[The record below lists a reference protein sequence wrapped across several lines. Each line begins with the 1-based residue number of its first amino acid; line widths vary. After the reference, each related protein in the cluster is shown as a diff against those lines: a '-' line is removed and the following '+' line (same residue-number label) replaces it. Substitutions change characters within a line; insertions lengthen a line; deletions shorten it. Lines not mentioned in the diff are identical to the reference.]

1 MKIRPSMR
9 PTAGEFA
16 FAPTKGFFMP
26 KQITAETKFL
36 IESLPENLRKLATE
50 STEVGYMSQMDF
62 DAAVEGD
69 EVPLAERD
77 EVMSF
82 FQQDL
87 GLELLESSV
96 FSRYVEKY
104 DEDDEQAKNDKSR
117 DLLNADAEQVD
128 VNDEDYDHYAKQLMN
143 STTGGLTLGVQD
155 SVQSYLKQIG
165 TVQLLTALGEVA
177 IAQRIE
183 AANRLVVY
191 GLCESPMTIRAMLD
205 WYAQLLADEIK
216 LRYIVN
222 LEVMYSSDSEKKSL
236 AALSEALKS
245 KGVDDVADLD
255 DEDLEDEELGDE
267 EEEEE
272 EEDAEGEPGVR
283 KEDTPRG
290 TSGVPIPVME
300 ESLMPMVL
308 ELFAKI
314 KRIFNQISNL
324 QKLRL
329 ENLVKSAKLDEA
341 LEKKYAKL
349 RLELFEYVSKIR
361 LNDDRVEDILE
372 KLTARN
378 ALLMGLE
385 GKMLR
390 LAMAFKI
397 KREDFLAEW
406 TGNELNRNWVKKL
419 ARSKI
424 PAWTKFVAKHEKDIL
439 KIQEDITAIA
449 YETGQPT
456 AEYKKVV
463 ELVRRGQAEAARAKR
478 EMIEANLRL
487 VIKFAKKSAN
497 RGLGLDF
504 SDLVQDGNIGLMKA
518 VDKFDYRLGNK
529 FSTYATNWIQQGISR
544 SIADQARTIRIPVHM
559 IDNIHKIQKASRQF
573 MHKYGRSPTAEELS
587 KIIYLP
593 VEKIHKAMKV
603 NLRPISLEA
612 PVDSDG
618 DSSRIEIIADETAK
632 NPFVSA
638 AQKNLRK
645 IVTQILSELDPKE
658 ETVIRQ
664 RFGMSTN
671 KTSTLEEV
679 GEYIGVTRERI
690 RQIEQKALNKLKHP
704 TRARKLRSFLEE

>member
-1 MKIRPSMR
+1 MVKKIDD
-9 PTAGEFA
+9 A
-16 FAPTKGFFMP
+16 TKL
-26 KQITAETKFL
+26 L
-36 IESLPENLRKLATE
+36 IDSLPENLQKLATNAV
-50 STEVGYMSQMDF
+50 EVGYMSQMDF
-62 DAAVEGD
+62 DAATEAD
-69 EVPLAERD
+69 EVPAEEQD
-77 EVMSF
+77 EVRDF

-87 GLELLESSV
+87 GLEILETDN
-96 FSRYVEKY
+96 FHQDMDKY
-104 DEDDEQAKNDKSR
+104 YDDDSDEPRDKTR
-117 DLLNADAEQVD
+117 NLLNADAEQVD
-128 VNDEDYDHYAKQLMN
+128 VNNDDDYEHFAKQLER
-143 STTGGLTLGVQD
+143 SQTGSLVLGVQD

-165 TVQLLTALGEVA
+165 TVQLLTAAGEVA

-183 AANRLVVY
+183 AASRLMVY
-191 GLCESPMTIRAMLD
+191 GLCESPMTIQAMLD
-205 WYAQLLADEIK
+205 WYQQLLNEDIR

-222 LEVMYSSDSEKKSL
+222 LEVMYSSDAEQKSL

-245 KGVDDVADLD
+245 KGVEHVDELDDDELDDLTESTAEED
-255 DEDLEDEELGDE
+255 DED
-267 EEEEE
+267 
-272 EEDAEGEPGVR
+272 EDADDEDGIK
-283 KEDTPRG
+283 KEDSSRG

-308 ELFAKI
+308 DLFAKI
-314 KRIFNQISNL
+314 KRIFNSM
-324 QKLRL
+324 QKLQAKRL
-329 ENLVKSAKLDEA
+329 ENLLTSNTPDEA
-341 LEKKYAKL
+341 LEKKYAKM
-349 RLELFEYVSKIR
+349 RLELFEHVSKIR
-361 LNDDRVEDILE
+361 LNDDRNAEILE
-372 KLTARN
+372 RLTQRDQ
-378 ALLMGLE
+378 LLMGLE
-385 GKMLR
+385 GKLLR
-390 LAMAFKI
+390 LALANKI
-397 KREDFLAEW
+397 KREDFLAEYA
-406 TGNELNRNWVKKL
+406 GNELNRNWVKKL
-419 ARSKI
+419 AKHKN
-424 PAWTKFVAKHEKDIL
+424 PAWAAFAKKHEKDIL

-449 YETGQPT
+449 NETGQPT

-463 ELVRRGQAEAARAKR
+463 ELVRRGQTEAARAKR

-487 VIKFAKKSAN
+487 VIKFAKKSSN

-559 IDNIHKIQKASRQF
+559 IDNIHKIQRASRQF
-573 MHKYGRSPTAEELS
+573 MHKYGRNPTAEELS

-593 VEKIHKAMKV
+593 VDKIHKAMKV
-603 NLRPISLEA
+603 NLKPISLEA
-612 PVDSDG
+612 PVGTED

-632 NPFVSA
+632 NPFTSA

-658 ETVIRQ
+658 ETVLRQ

-704 TRARKLRSFLEE
+704 TRARKLRSFLED

>member
-1 MKIRPSMR
+1 MAKKLD
-9 PTAGEFA
+9 AA
-16 FAPTKGFFMP
+16 TKL
-26 KQITAETKFL
+26 L
-36 IESLPENLRKLATE
+36 IDSLPENLQKLATNAID
-50 STEVGYMSQMDF
+50 VGYLSKMDF
-62 DAAVEGD
+62 DAATEAD
-69 EVPLAERD
+69 EVPSEEQD
-77 EVMSF
+77 EVLDF

-87 GLELLESSV
+87 GLEILETDN
-96 FSRYVEKY
+96 FARDMEKY
-104 DEDDEQAKNDKSR
+104 YDDDSDEPSDKTR
-117 DLLNADAEQVD
+117 NLLNADAEQVD
-128 VNDEDYDHYAKQLMN
+128 VNDDDYEHYAKQLER
-143 STTGGLTLGVQD
+143 SQTGSLVLGVQD

-165 TVQLLTALGEVA
+165 TVQLLTAAGEVA

-183 AANRLVVY
+183 AASRLMVY
-191 GLCESPMTIRAMLD
+191 GLCESPMTIQAMLD
-205 WYAQLLADEIK
+205 WYQQLLNEDIR

-222 LEVMYSSDSEKKSL
+222 LEVMYSSDSEQKSL

-245 KGVDDVADLD
+245 KGVEHVDELDDDDLD
-255 DEDLEDEELGDE
+255 DLAESATSDDDDDDEDEEDI
-267 EEEEE
+267 
-272 EEDAEGEPGVR
+272 DDDGVK

-300 ESLMPMVL
+300 EALMPMVM
-308 ELFAKI
+308 ELFGKI
-314 KRIFNQISNL
+314 KRIFNNM
-324 QKLRL
+324 QKLQAKRL
-329 ENLVKSAKLDEA
+329 ENLLTSSKPDDT
-341 LEKKYAKL
+341 LEKKYTKM
-349 RLELFEYVSKIR
+349 RLELFEHVSKIR
-361 LNDDRVEDILE
+361 LNDDRIAEILE
-372 KLTARN
+372 QLTKRDQ
-378 ALLMGLE
+378 LLMGLE
-385 GKMLR
+385 GKLLR
-390 LAMAFKI
+390 LAMANKI
-397 KREDFLAEW
+397 KREDFLVEY
-406 TGNELNRNWVKKL
+406 TGNEINHNWVKKL
-419 ARSKI
+419 MKHKN
-424 PAWTKFVAKHEKDIL
+424 PVWVAFAKKHEKDIL

-449 YETGQPT
+449 QETGQPT
-456 AEYKKVV
+456 GEYKKVV
-463 ELVRRGQAEAARAKR
+463 ELVRRGQTEAARAKR

-487 VIKFAKKSAN
+487 VIKFAKKSSN

-559 IDNIHKIQKASRQF
+559 IDNIHKIQRASRQF
-573 MHKYGRSPTAEELS
+573 MHKYGRQPTAEELS

-603 NLRPISLEA
+603 NLKPISLEA
-612 PVDSDG
+612 PVGTED

-658 ETVIRQ
+658 ETVLRQ

-704 TRARKLRSFLEE
+704 TRARKLRSFLED

>member
-1 MKIRPSMR
+1 MAKKLD
-9 PTAGEFA
+9 AA
-16 FAPTKGFFMP
+16 TKL
-26 KQITAETKFL
+26 L
-36 IESLPENLRKLATE
+36 IESLPENLQKLAT
-50 STEVGYMSQMDF
+50 SAVEVGYLSKMDF
-62 DAAVEGD
+62 DAATEAD
-69 EVPLAERD
+69 EVPD
-77 EVMSF
+77 EEQEEVLDF

-87 GLELLESSV
+87 GLEMLESDN
-96 FSRYVEKY
+96 FSQEMEKY
-104 DEDDEQAKNDKSR
+104 YDDDSDEPRDKTR
-117 DLLNADAEQVD
+117 NLLNADAEQVD
-128 VNDEDYDHYAKQLMN
+128 VNDDDYEHYAKQLER
-143 STTGGLTLGVQD
+143 SQTGNLVLGVQD

-165 TVQLLTALGEVA
+165 TVQLLTAAGEVA

-183 AANRLVVY
+183 AATRLMVY
-191 GLCESPMTIRAMLD
+191 GLCESPMTIQAMLD
-205 WYAQLLADEIK
+205 WYQQLLNEDIR
-216 LRYIVN
+216 LRYILN
-222 LEVMYSSDSEKKSL
+222 LEVMYSSESEQKSL

-245 KGVDDVADLD
+245 KGVEHVDELDDDELDDLEESTASDDDDD
-255 DEDLEDEELGDE
+255 DEDDEESDDE
-267 EEEEE
+267 
-272 EEDAEGEPGVR
+272 DGIK

-300 ESLMPMVL
+300 EALMPMVTD
-308 ELFAKI
+308 LFTKI
-314 KRIFNQISNL
+314 KRIFNNM
-324 QKLRL
+324 QKLQAKRL
-329 ENLVKSAKLDEA
+329 DNLLTSSKPDDA
-341 LEKKYAKL
+341 LEKKYAKM
-349 RLELFEYVSKIR
+349 RLELFEHVSKIR
-361 LNDDRVEDILE
+361 LNDDRIAEILE
-372 KLTARN
+372 HLTQRDQ
-378 ALLMGLE
+378 LLMGLE
-385 GKMLR
+385 GKLLR
-390 LAMAFKI
+390 LALANKI
-397 KREDFLAEW
+397 KREDFLAEYA
-406 TGNELNRNWVKKL
+406 GNELNRNWVKKL
-419 ARSKI
+419 MKHKN
-424 PAWTKFVAKHEKDIL
+424 PAWSNFAKKHEKDIL

-449 YETGQPT
+449 RETGQPT

-487 VIKFAKKSAN
+487 VIKFAKKSSN

-559 IDNIHKIQKASRQF
+559 IDNIHKIQRASRQF
-573 MHKYGRSPTAEELS
+573 MHKYGRQPTAEELS

-593 VEKIHKAMKV
+593 VDKIHKAMKV
-603 NLRPISLEA
+603 NLKPISLEA
-612 PVDSDG
+612 PVGSED

-658 ETVIRQ
+658 ETVLRQ

-704 TRARKLRSFLEE
+704 TRARKLRSFLED

>member
-1 MKIRPSMR
+1 MSKKLDN
-9 PTAGEFA
+9 A
-16 FAPTKGFFMP
+16 TK
-26 KQITAETKFL
+26 L
-36 IESLPENLRKLATE
+36 LVDSLPENLQKLATSSLE
-50 STEVGYMSQMDF
+50 NGYLSQMDF
-62 DAAVEGD
+62 NAAVNAD
-69 EVPLAERD
+69 EIPD
-77 EVMSF
+77 EEQSEVQDF

-87 GLELLESSV
+87 GLEFIETGNYSKDLEK
-96 FSRYVEKY
+96 YY
-104 DEDDEQAKNDKSR
+104 DEDADENAEKYRN
-117 DLLNADAEQVD
+117 LLNTDAEQVD
-128 VNDEDYDHYAKQLMN
+128 INDEDYEHYAKQLER
-143 STTGGLTLGVQD
+143 SQTGNLVLGVQD

-165 TVQLLTALGEVA
+165 MVQLLTAAGEVA

-183 AANRLVVY
+183 AASRLMIY
-191 GLCESPMTIRAMLD
+191 GLCESPMTIQAMLD
-205 WYAQLLADEIK
+205 WYQQLLNEDIR

-222 LEVMYSSDSEKKSL
+222 LEAMYSSDAEQKSL
-236 AALSEALKS
+236 AAISETLKS
-245 KGVDDVADLD
+245 KGVEQVDDLDDDDLDDLEGSVGDDDDDEDDDDILD
-255 DEDLEDEELGDE
+255 DEDGDK
-267 EEEEE
+267 
-272 EEDAEGEPGVR
+272 

-300 ESLMPMVL
+300 EALMPMVL

-314 KRIFNQISNL
+314 KRTFNSM
-324 QKLRL
+324 QKLQAMRL
-329 ENLVKSAKLDEA
+329 ENLLTSSKPDEA
-341 LEKKYAKL
+341 LETKYNKM
-349 RLELFEYVSKIR
+349 RLTLFEHVSKIR
-361 LNDDRVEDILE
+361 MNDDRIAEIMDR
-372 KLTARN
+372 LTERDQ
-378 ALLMGLE
+378 LLMGLE
-385 GKMLR
+385 GKLLR
-390 LAMAFKI
+390 LAMANKI
-397 KREDFLAEW
+397 KREDFLAEY

-419 ARSKI
+419 SKHKS
-424 PAWTKFVAKHEKDIL
+424 AVWVNFAKKHGADII

-449 YETGQPT
+449 AETGQPT

-487 VIKFAKKSAN
+487 VIKFAKKSSN

-529 FSTYATNWIQQGISR
+529 FSTYATNWIQQAILR

-559 IDNIHKIQKASRQF
+559 IDNIHKIQRASRQF
-573 MHKYGRSPTAEELS
+573 MHKYGRQPTAEELS

-593 VEKIHKAMKV
+593 VDKIHKAMKV
-603 NLRPISLEA
+603 NLKPISLEA
-612 PVDSDG
+612 PVGTED
-618 DSSRIEIIADETAK
+618 DSSRMEIIADETAK
-632 NPFVSA
+632 NPFTSA

-658 ETVIRQ
+658 ETVLRQ

-704 TRARKLRSFLEE
+704 TRARKLRSFLED

>member
-1 MKIRPSMR
+1 MVKKLDEATRL
-9 PTAGEFA
+9 
-16 FAPTKGFFMP
+16 
-26 KQITAETKFL
+26 L
-36 IESLPENLRKLATE
+36 IESLPDNLQQLAT
-50 STEVGYMSQMDF
+50 SSIEVGYMSRMDF
-62 DAAVEGD
+62 NAATEAD
-69 EVPLAERD
+69 EVPSEEQD
-77 EVMSF
+77 EVLDF

-87 GLELLESSV
+87 GLEILETDNYPQDL
-96 FSRYVEKY
+96 SRYY
-104 DEDDEQAKNDKSR
+104 DNDDEESR
-117 DLLNADAEQVD
+117 DKTRNLLNADAEQVD
-128 VNDEDYDHYAKQLMN
+128 VNDDDYEHYAKQLER
-143 STTGGLTLGVQD
+143 SQTGSLVLGVQD

-165 TVQLLTALGEVA
+165 TVQLLTAAGEVA

-183 AANRLVVY
+183 AASRLMVY
-191 GLCESPMTIRAMLD
+191 GLCESPMTIQAMLD
-205 WYAQLLADEIK
+205 WYQQLLNEDIR

-222 LEVMYSSDSEKKSL
+222 LEVMYSSDSEQKSL

-245 KGVDDVADLD
+245 KGVEHVDELDDDDLDDLTDTPVEDDEEDEDLD
-255 DEDLEDEELGDE
+255 DEDGIK
-267 EEEEE
+267 
-272 EEDAEGEPGVR
+272 

-308 ELFAKI
+308 DLFAKI
-314 KRIFNQISNL
+314 KRIFNSM
-324 QKLRL
+324 QKLQAKRL
-329 ENLVKSAKLDEA
+329 ENLLTSDTPDAA
-341 LEKKYAKL
+341 LEKKYTKQ
-349 RLELFEYVSKIR
+349 RLELFEHVSKIR
-361 LNDDRVEDILE
+361 LNDDRIAEILE
-372 KLTARN
+372 QLTKRDQ
-378 ALLMGLE
+378 LLMGLE
-385 GKMLR
+385 GKLLR
-390 LAMAFKI
+390 LALANKV
-397 KREDFLAEW
+397 KREDFLAEY
-406 TGNELNRNWVKKL
+406 TGNEINRNWVKKL
-419 ARSKI
+419 AKNKNT
-424 PAWTKFVAKHEKDIL
+424 ALANFAKTHGDDII

-449 YETGQPT
+449 TETGQPT
-456 AEYKKVV
+456 SEYKKVV
-463 ELVRRGQAEAARAKR
+463 ELVRRGQTEAARAKR

-487 VIKFAKKSAN
+487 VIKFAKKSSN

-559 IDNIHKIQKASRQF
+559 IDNIHKIQRASRQF
-573 MHKYGRSPTAEELS
+573 MHKYGRQPTAEELS

-593 VEKIHKAMKV
+593 VDKIHKAMKV
-603 NLRPISLEA
+603 NLKPISLEA
-612 PVDSDG
+612 PVGTED

-632 NPFVSA
+632 NPFTSA

-658 ETVIRQ
+658 ETVLRQ

-704 TRARKLRSFLEE
+704 TRARKLRSFLED

>member
-1 MKIRPSMR
+1 MVKKLDDATRL
-9 PTAGEFA
+9 
-16 FAPTKGFFMP
+16 
-26 KQITAETKFL
+26 L
-36 IESLPENLRKLATE
+36 IESLPENLQKLAETAI
-50 STEVGYMSQMDF
+50 EVGYMSQMDF
-62 DAAVEGD
+62 AAATAAD
-69 EVPLAERD
+69 EVPDEEQD
-77 EVMSF
+77 EVLDF

-87 GLELLESSV
+87 GLEVLETDNYA
-96 FSRYVEKY
+96 RDLDKY
-104 DEDDEQAKNDKSR
+104 YDDDDSDEPRDKTR
-117 DLLNADAEQVD
+117 NLLNADAEQVD
-128 VNDEDYDHYAKQLMN
+128 VSDDDYEHYAKQLER
-143 STTGGLTLGVQD
+143 SQTGSLVLGVQD

-165 TVQLLTALGEVA
+165 TVQLLTAAGEVA

-183 AANRLVVY
+183 AASRLMVY
-191 GLCESPMTIRAMLD
+191 GLCESPMTIQAMLD
-205 WYAQLLADEIK
+205 WYQQLLNEDVR

-222 LEVMYSSDSEKKSL
+222 LEVMYSSESEQKSL

-245 KGVDDVADLD
+245 KGVEHVDELDDDDLD
-255 DEDLEDEELGDE
+255 DLADATVDEEDEEELDDE
-267 EEEEE
+267 E
-272 EEDAEGEPGVR
+272 DGIK
-283 KEDTPRG
+283 KEDTPRS

-300 ESLMPMVL
+300 EALMPMVT

-314 KRIFNQISNL
+314 KRIFNSM
-324 QKLRL
+324 QKLQAKRL
-329 ENLVKSAKLDEA
+329 ENLLVSDTPDAA
-341 LEKKYAKL
+341 LEKKYNKM
-349 RLELFEYVSKIR
+349 RLELFEHVSKIR
-361 LNDDRVEDILE
+361 LNDDRVAEILE
-372 KLTARN
+372 QLTKRDQ
-378 ALLMGLE
+378 LLMGLE
-385 GKMLR
+385 GKLLR
-390 LAMAFKI
+390 LAMANKV
-397 KREDFLAEW
+397 KREDFLAEYA
-406 TGNELNRNWVKKL
+406 GNELNRNWVKKL
-419 ARSKI
+419 AKHKNTVWSNFAK
-424 PAWTKFVAKHEKDIL
+424 KHEKDIL

-449 YETGQPT
+449 TETGQPT
-456 AEYKKVV
+456 TEYKKVV

-487 VIKFAKKSAN
+487 VIKFAKKSSN

-559 IDNIHKIQKASRQF
+559 IDNIHKIQRATRQF
-573 MHKYGRSPTAEELS
+573 MHKYGRQPTAEELS

-593 VEKIHKAMKV
+593 VDKIHKAMKV
-603 NLRPISLEA
+603 NLKPISLEA
-612 PVDSDG
+612 PVGTED

-632 NPFVSA
+632 NPFTSA

-658 ETVIRQ
+658 ETVLRQ

-704 TRARKLRSFLEE
+704 TRARKLRSFLED

>member
-1 MKIRPSMR
+1 MAKKLDE
-9 PTAGEFA
+9 A
-16 FAPTKGFFMP
+16 TKL
-26 KQITAETKFL
+26 L
-36 IESLPENLRKLATE
+36 IDSLPENLQKLATNAV
-50 STEVGYMSQMDF
+50 EVGYLSQMDF
-62 DAAVEGD
+62 NAATEAD
-69 EVPLAERD
+69 EVPEEEQD
-77 EVMSF
+77 EVLDF

-87 GLELLESSV
+87 GLEILETDSYSKNM
-96 FSRYVEKY
+96 EKY
-104 DEDDEQAKNDKSR
+104 YDDDDSEEQLAKTRN
-117 DLLNADAEQVD
+117 LLNADAEQVD
-128 VNDEDYDHYAKQLMN
+128 VNDDDYEHYAKQLER
-143 STTGGLTLGVQD
+143 SQTGNLVLGVQD

-165 TVQLLTALGEVA
+165 TVQLLTAAGEVA

-183 AANRLVVY
+183 AASRLMVY
-191 GLCESPMTIRAMLD
+191 GLCESPMTIKAMLD
-205 WYAQLLADEIK
+205 WYQQLLNEDIR

-222 LEVMYSSDSEKKSL
+222 LEVMYSSDAEQKSL
-236 AALSEALKS
+236 AAISETLKS
-245 KGVDDVADLD
+245 KGVEHVDELDDDDLD
-255 DEDLEDEELGDE
+255 DLEESTISEDDEDDDEDDEDEDGIK
-267 EEEEE
+267 
-272 EEDAEGEPGVR
+272 

-300 ESLMPMVL
+300 EALMPMVMD
-308 ELFAKI
+308 LFAKI
-314 KRIFNQISNL
+314 KRVFNNM
-324 QKLRL
+324 QKLQAKRL
-329 ENLVKSAKLDEA
+329 ENLETSSKPDEA
-341 LEKKYAKL
+341 LEKKYTKM
-349 RLELFEYVSKIR
+349 RLELFEHVSKIR
-361 LNDDRVEDILE
+361 LNDDRIAEILE
-372 KLTARN
+372 QLTKRDQ
-378 ALLMGLE
+378 LLMGLE
-385 GKMLR
+385 GKLLR
-390 LAMAFKI
+390 LAMANKI
-397 KREDFLAEW
+397 KREDFLEEY
-406 TGNELNRNWVKKL
+406 TGNEINRNWVKKL
-419 ARSKI
+419 MRSKN
-424 PAWTKFVAKHEKDIL
+424 PTWANFAKKHEKDIL

-449 YETGQPT
+449 TETGQPT

-487 VIKFAKKSAN
+487 VIKFAKKSSN

-559 IDNIHKIQKASRQF
+559 IDNIHKIQRATRQF
-573 MHKYGRSPTAEELS
+573 MHKYGRQPTPEELS

-593 VEKIHKAMKV
+593 VDKIHKALKV
-603 NLRPISLEA
+603 NLKPISLEA
-612 PVDSDG
+612 PVGTED

-658 ETVIRQ
+658 ETVLRQ

-704 TRARKLRSFLEE
+704 TRARKLRSFLED

>member
-1 MKIRPSMR
+1 MAKKLDS
-9 PTAGEFA
+9 A
-16 FAPTKGFFMP
+16 TKL
-26 KQITAETKFL
+26 L
-36 IESLPENLRKLATE
+36 IDSLPENLQKLAT
-50 STEVGYMSQMDF
+50 TAIEVGYLSKIDF
-62 DAAVEGD
+62 DDATKAD
-69 EVPLAERD
+69 EVPAD
-77 EVMSF
+77 EQEEVLDF

-87 GLELLESSV
+87 GLEILETDD
-96 FSRYVEKY
+96 YAHDMEKY
-104 DEDDEQAKNDKSR
+104 YDDDSDEPRDKTR
-117 DLLNADAEQVD
+117 NLLNADAEQVD
-128 VNDEDYDHYAKQLMN
+128 VNDDDYEHYAKQLER
-143 STTGGLTLGVQD
+143 SQTGSLVLGGQD

-165 TVQLLTALGEVA
+165 TVQLLTAAGEVA

-183 AANRLVVY
+183 AASRLMVY
-191 GLCESPMTIRAMLD
+191 GLCESPMTIKAMLD
-205 WYAQLLADEIK
+205 WYQQLLNEDIR

-222 LEVMYSSDSEKKSL
+222 LEVMYSSDAEQKSL
-236 AALSEALKS
+236 AALSETLKS
-245 KGVDDVADLD
+245 KGVEHVDELDDDDLD
-255 DEDLEDEELGDE
+255 DLAESTASDDEEDDDE
-267 EEEEE
+267 
-272 EEDAEGEPGVR
+272 DMDDDGIK

-300 ESLMPMVL
+300 ESLMPMVM
-308 ELFAKI
+308 ELFGKI
-314 KRIFNQISNL
+314 KRIFNNM
-324 QKLRL
+324 QKLQAKRL
-329 ENLVKSAKLDEA
+329 ENLLSSSKPDDA
-341 LEKKYAKL
+341 LEKKYTKM
-349 RLELFEYVSKIR
+349 RLELFEHVSKIR
-361 LNDDRVEDILE
+361 LNDDRIAEILE
-372 KLTARN
+372 QLTKRDQ
-378 ALLMGLE
+378 LLMGLE
-385 GKMLR
+385 GKLLR
-390 LAMAFKI
+390 LATANKI
-397 KREDFLAEW
+397 KREDFLAEYI
-406 TGNELNRNWVKKL
+406 GNEINRNWVKKL
-419 ARSKI
+419 MKHKN
-424 PAWTKFVAKHEKDIL
+424 PAWVSFAKKHEKDIL

-449 YETGQPT
+449 QETGQPT
-456 AEYKKVV
+456 GEYKKVV

-487 VIKFAKKSAN
+487 VIKFAKKSSN

-559 IDNIHKIQKASRQF
+559 IDNIHKIQRATRQF
-573 MHKYGRSPTAEELS
+573 MHKYGRQPTAEELS

-593 VEKIHKAMKV
+593 VDKIHKAMKV
-603 NLRPISLEA
+603 NLKPISLEA
-612 PVDSDG
+612 PVGTED

-658 ETVIRQ
+658 ETVLRQ

-704 TRARKLRSFLEE
+704 TRARKLRSFLED

>member
-1 MKIRPSMR
+1 MAKKLDE
-9 PTAGEFA
+9 A
-16 FAPTKGFFMP
+16 TKL
-26 KQITAETKFL
+26 L
-36 IESLPENLRKLATE
+36 IDSLPENLQKLAT
-50 STEVGYMSQMDF
+50 SAMEVGYLSQMDF
-62 DAAVEGD
+62 NNATEAD
-69 EVPLAERD
+69 EVPAEEQD
-77 EVMSF
+77 EVLDF

-87 GLELLESSV
+87 GLEILETDS
-96 FSRYVEKY
+96 FSQDMEKY
-104 DEDDEQAKNDKSR
+104 YDDDSDEPRDKTR
-117 DLLNADAEQVD
+117 NLLNADAEQVD
-128 VNDEDYDHYAKQLMN
+128 VNEDDYEHYAKQLER
-143 STTGGLTLGVQD
+143 SQTGNLVLGVQD

-165 TVQLLTALGEVA
+165 TVQLLTAAGEVA

-183 AANRLVVY
+183 AASRLMVY
-191 GLCESPMTIRAMLD
+191 GLCESPMTIKAMLD
-205 WYAQLLADEIK
+205 WYQQLLNEDIR

-222 LEVMYSSDSEKKSL
+222 LEVMYSSDSEQKSL

-245 KGVDDVADLD
+245 KGVEHVDELDDDDLD
-255 DEDLEDEELGDE
+255 DLEETTTTDDDEEDEDDE
-267 EEEEE
+267 D
-272 EEDAEGEPGVR
+272 EDGIK

-300 ESLMPMVL
+300 EALMPMVMD
-308 ELFAKI
+308 LFSKI
-314 KRIFNQISNL
+314 KRIFNNM
-324 QKLRL
+324 QKLQAKRL
-329 ENLVKSAKLDEA
+329 ENLLTSSKPDET
-341 LEKKYAKL
+341 LEKKYTKM
-349 RLELFEYVSKIR
+349 RLELFEHVSKIR
-361 LNDDRVEDILE
+361 LNDDRIAEILE
-372 KLTARN
+372 QLTKRDQ
-378 ALLMGLE
+378 LLMGLE
-385 GKMLR
+385 GKLLR
-390 LAMAFKI
+390 LAMANKI
-397 KREDFLAEW
+397 KREDFLEEY
-406 TGNELNRNWVKKL
+406 TGNELNRNWVKNL
-419 ARSKI
+419 AKHKN
-424 PAWTKFVAKHEKDIL
+424 PAWVAFAKKHEKDIL

-449 YETGQPT
+449 QETGQPT

-463 ELVRRGQAEAARAKR
+463 ELVRRGQTEAARAKR

-487 VIKFAKKSAN
+487 VIKFAKKSSN

-559 IDNIHKIQKASRQF
+559 IDNIHKIQRATRQF
-573 MHKYGRSPTAEELS
+573 MHKYGRQPTAEELS

-593 VEKIHKAMKV
+593 VDKIHKAMKV
-603 NLRPISLEA
+603 NLKPISLEA
-612 PVDSDG
+612 PVGTED

-658 ETVIRQ
+658 ETVLRQ

-704 TRARKLRSFLEE
+704 TRARKLRSFLED

>member
-1 MKIRPSMR
+1 
-9 PTAGEFA
+9 
-16 FAPTKGFFMP
+16 MP
-26 KQITAETKFL
+26 KPIDETTKFL
-36 IESLPENLRKLATE
+36 INSLPENLRKLAE
-50 STEVGYMSQMDF
+50 SAVSAGFMSQKDF
-62 DAAVEGD
+62 DAAFVSD
-69 EVPLAERD
+69 EISDDEKD

-87 GLELLESSV
+87 ALDVLEASAFDDS
-96 FSRYVEKY
+96 YEKF
-104 DEDDEQAKNDKSR
+104 DDDFEAEPLDKTR
-117 DLLNADAEQVD
+117 DILNADAEQVYAQD
-128 VNDEDYDHYAKQLMN
+128 DDYEHYAKQLMN
-143 STTGGLTLGVQD
+143 STTGGLTLGIQD
-155 SVQSYLKQIG
+155 SVQSYLKSIG
-165 TVQLLTALGEVA
+165 TVQLLTAAGEVA

-183 AANRLVVY
+183 AALRLIIY

-205 WYAQLLADEIK
+205 WYQQLLNDEIK

-222 LEVMYSSDSEKKSL
+222 LEVMYSSDHEKKSL
-236 AALSEALKS
+236 AALNDTLKS
-245 KGVDDVADLD
+245 KGVEDIEELEDEDLD
-255 DEDLEDEELGDE
+255 DTLTE

-272 EEDAEGEPGVR
+272 EAEEENQDADGEQQV
-283 KEDTPRG
+283 KEETPRG

-300 ESLMPMVL
+300 EALMPVVL
-308 ELFAKI
+308 EVFAKI
-314 KRIFNQISNL
+314 KRIFNNLEKL
-324 QKLRL
+324 QKLRM
-329 ENLVKSAKLDEA
+329 ENLVKSAKLDDA

-361 LNDDRVEDILE
+361 LNDDRVAEILE
-372 KLTARN
+372 KLTART

-385 GKMLR
+385 GKLLR
-390 LAMAFKI
+390 LAMAAKI
-397 KREDFLAEW
+397 KREDFLAEY

-419 ARSKI
+419 LKSKV
-424 PAWTKFVAKHEKDIL
+424 PAWVKFATKHEKDIL
-439 KIQEDITAIA
+439 KIQEEILNIAI
-449 YETGQPT
+449 ETGQPT
-456 AEYKKVV
+456 SEYKKVV
-463 ELVRRGQAEAARAKR
+463 ELVRRGQGEAATAKR

-487 VIKFAKKSAN
+487 VIKFAKRSSP

-573 MHKYGRSPTAEELS
+573 MHKHGRQPTAEELS

-603 NLRPISLEA
+603 NLRPVSLEA
-612 PVDSDG
+612 PVGSED

-632 NPFVSA
+632 NPFTSA

-658 ETVIRQ
+658 ETVLRQ

-704 TRARKLRSFLEE
+704 TRARKLRSFLED